1 MRFFA
6 LEPGAMN
13 RIVST
18 EEWSLMGGPTMSS
31 SGSEFEKFAR
41 DCVNLAR
48 QAPSPEL
55 REKLFDMAREWMRAA
70 MDGQDAPR
78 RTMPGSRRN
87 KSQAKTSSPHPPIIV
102 RPD

>member
-1 MRFFA
+1 
-6 LEPGAMN
+6 
-13 RIVST
+13 
-18 EEWSLMGGPTMSS
+18 MSS

-70 MDGQDAPR
+70 MVGQDAPR

-87 KSQAKTSSPHPPIIV
+87 KSQAKTSSPHPPMIV